1 MWGPS
6 GCHLCQRGLGMWGP
20 HGQPRSTPLCT
31 YGARLAHMGP
41 SRHLH
46 RSDLAGPIWALWF
59 KWAAGIWDPCGQ
71 PHIYPMWAS
80 GIWDPCGQPHIYPMW
95 ASGIW
100 THVGCPG
107 GSHLGSWV
115 AYGARLAHVGPSR
128 HLHCG
133 THLGPMLVKVVLTY
147 FWYLWTLELVVTY
160 CYIKCIYTRPFA
172 NLPSALLKLPSKL
185 QFEIKVSNALINLQ
199 KV

>member
-1 MWGPS
+1 MICTVATLRDPS
-6 GCHLCQRGLGMWGP
+6 G
-20 HGQPRSTPLCT
+20 
-31 YGARLAHMGP
+31 
-41 SRHLH
+41 
-46 RSDLAGPIWALWF
+46 
-59 KWAAGIWDPCGQ
+59 PCGS
-71 PHIYPMWAS
+71 S
-80 GIWDPCGQPHIYPMW
+80 GLLVYGTHVGSPRCIPCGLLVYGTHVGSPRFIPCGLLVYGTHVGSPRFIPFRLLVH
-95 ASGIW
+95 G

-115 AYGARLAHVGPSR
+115 AYGAHLAHVGPSR

-133 THLGPMLVKVVLTY
+133 THLAPMLVKLVLTY

-172 NLPSALLKLPSKL
+172 NLSSAILKLASKL

-199 KV
+199 IV

>member
-1 MWGPS
+1 MICTVATLRDPS
-6 GCHLCQRGLGMWGP
+6 G
-20 HGQPRSTPLCT
+20 
-31 YGARLAHMGP
+31 
-41 SRHLH
+41 
-46 RSDLAGPIWALWF
+46 
-59 KWAAGIWDPCGQ
+59 PCGSSGLL
-71 PHIYPMWAS
+71 IYGTHEGSPRF
-80 GIWDPCGQPHIYPMW
+80 IPCGLLIYGTHEGSPRFIPCGLLVYGTHVG
-95 ASGIW
+95 SPRCIPCGLLVYGTHVGSPRFIPFRLLVHGI
-100 THVGCPG
+100 HVGCPG

-133 THLGPMLVKVVLTY
+133 TQLAPMLVKVVLTY

-172 NLPSALLKLPSKL
+172 NLSSAILKLASKW

-199 KV
+199 IV